1 MRYDK
6 FILELIELTKSK
18 FKNSKY
24 KIDFNL
30 DHVLIG
36 VRGISVLDNNVIL
49 NENTFDRFNDLLFNI
64 FPGGMSWGSRV
75 VTADPGFVSKETLLK
90 YGVTN
95 GEARTEEGLYL
106 VKLGIHK
113 GHESLVQASPF
124 FFRRDVN
131 NDHIW
136 NDLDPIF
143 LDQVGLNIHSRNSN
157 SESVGISSLGCTVT
171 KASWNDPEWIEL
183 ISIYKG
189 ATHLRKKKD
198 QNFKGFC
205 YAVLNQESV
214 KNLLI

>member
-95 GEARTEEGLYL
+95 GEARTEEGLY
-106 VKLGIHK
+106 
-113 GHESLVQASPF
+113 
-124 FFRRDVN
+124 
-131 NDHIW
+131 
-136 NDLDPIF
+136 
-143 LDQVGLNIHSRNSN
+143 
-157 SESVGISSLGCTVT
+157 
-171 KASWNDPEWIEL
+171 
-183 ISIYKG
+183 
-189 ATHLRKKKD
+189 
-198 QNFKGFC
+198 
-205 YAVLNQESV
+205 
-214 KNLLI
+214 